1 MTVKNIL
8 ELESTNTNNIFLL
21 KEGIFYRA
29 YNRSAM
35 FMVTTIFP
43 YKVHKKWVKNVGEYI
58 YYCGFPQ
65 QNLVKVKQKALPNNY
80 SISNEDEKR
89 LTIANIIANHSY
101 EEWQKKQNAV
111 YPIGQIS
118 NGAKEEQV
126 KSSRVKEID
135 IIEKIRAYPL
145 ANYTPIET
153 MQFVMQLQKEL
164 AVK

>member
-35 FMVTTIFP
+35 LMVTSIFP
-43 YKVHKKWVKNVGEYI
+43 YKVHKKWVKNAGEHI

-65 QNLVKVKQKALPNNY
+65 QNLVKVKQKALVNNY

-89 LTIANIIANHSY
+89 LTISNIIANESY

-111 YPIGQIS
+111 YSIGQIS
-118 NGAKEEQV
+118 NGVKEEQV
-126 KSSRVKEID
+126 KYSTIKETD
-135 IIEKIRAYPL
+135 IIERIRAYPL
-145 ANYTPIET
+145 ANHTPIET
-153 MQFVMQLQKEL
+153 IQFIMQLQKEL